1 MEISC
6 VAQCSNIDEEYLQNP
21 EEQTEAVIIDVETQ
35 LYETKQVADAETQV
49 ETLSKSIG
57 TQTLAVQKPKK
68 SVLSTT
74 PSIVQVGS
82 QQQADD
88 FDHLIDNN
96 YPVSFVFPASPSSP
110 TPQKTLKSLKPR
122 VLNTIYCRDKHI
134 QHSI

>member
-57 TQTLAVQKPKK
+57 TQTLAIRKPKK
-68 SVLSTT
+68 VFYQLLHLSF
-74 PSIVQVGS
+74 SLVVNSKQMI
-82 QQQADD
+82 
-88 FDHLIDNN
+88 LIILLI
-96 YPVSFVFPASPSSP
+96 
-110 TPQKTLKSLKPR
+110 TITL
-122 VLNTIYCRDKHI
+122 
-134 QHSI
+134 